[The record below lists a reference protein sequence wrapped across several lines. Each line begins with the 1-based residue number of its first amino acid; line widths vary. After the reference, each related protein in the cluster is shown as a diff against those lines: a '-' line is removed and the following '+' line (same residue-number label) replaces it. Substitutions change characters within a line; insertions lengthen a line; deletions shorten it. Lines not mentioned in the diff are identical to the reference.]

1 MENIT
6 TEVSM
11 NKLDK
16 FQVIFGKVDKF
27 GLWDTQRVQ
36 NDAGTQFTSKEF
48 QEGVYVHRVR
58 LALAA
63 PEHQE
68 MNGQVE
74 VPQRKLQT
82 IALSIMVHTRVSD
95 EYIHFSSVYT
105 KDHILPVISIN
116 TW

>member
-48 QEGVYVHRVR
+48 QEGIYVHRV
-58 LALAA
+58 
-63 PEHQE
+63 
-68 MNGQVE
+68 
-74 VPQRKLQT
+74 
-82 IALSIMVHTRVSD
+82 
-95 EYIHFSSVYT
+95 
-105 KDHILPVISIN
+105 
-116 TW
+116 